1 MTIRLL
7 HAEDDPD
14 IREIALLSLEMS
26 GAFTIRQCEDG
37 QSALDCA
44 EAFAPDVLLL
54 DVMMPGMTGLQL
66 LERLRDIPALAE
78 TPAIFMTARAQESE
92 RKALLDSGAV
102 AVIAKPFDPIAL
114 SDEIR
119 AVVGR

>member
-14 IREIALLSLEMS
+14 IREIALISLEMS

-37 QSALDCA
+37 ARALACA
-44 EAFAPDVLLL
+44 EAFGPDVLLL
-54 DVMMPGMTGLQL
+54 DVMMPGMTGPQL
-66 LERLRDIPALAE
+66 LARLRTIPALAE

-92 RKALLDSGAV
+92 KLELLESGAV

-114 SDEIR
+114 SDEIC
-119 AVVGR
+119 AAIGR